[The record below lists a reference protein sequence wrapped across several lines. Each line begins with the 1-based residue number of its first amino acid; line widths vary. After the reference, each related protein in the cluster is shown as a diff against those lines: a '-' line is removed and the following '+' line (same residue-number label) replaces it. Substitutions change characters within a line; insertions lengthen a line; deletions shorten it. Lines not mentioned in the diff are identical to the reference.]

1 MSGGSMYD
9 FLHKQK
15 GSLNLQS
22 LLRVAIDVSKGMH
35 CLNQNHIIHRDLKS
49 ANILMDENGVSD
61 SLLQSVFLC
70 LFLLF
75 WVLEPHQFFFFF
87 SISNIT
93 LYVLCQLTIILHS
106 FLIDA
111 SRFPVSLRTKLCF
124 KLKRC
129 KSWLNP
135 LKRKKGNPGE
145 SAFSIIENKFTTLL
159 YWPWLPVFLKISK
172 IWLAGS

>member
-1 MSGGSMYD
+1 MCVMLFCLHIKPFSEFMSGGSMYD

-75 WVLEPHQFFFFF
+75 WVLEPHQFFFFLF
-87 SISNIT
+87 YFKHYFIRIVSIDHH
-93 LYVLCQLTIILHS
+93 L
-106 FLIDA
+106 
-111 SRFPVSLRTKLCF
+111 
-124 KLKRC
+124 
-129 KSWLNP
+129 
-135 LKRKKGNPGE
+135 
-145 SAFSIIENKFTTLL
+145 AF
-159 YWPWLPVFLKISK
+159 VFDWCLKISCF
-172 IWLAGS
+172 SQN